1 MEEKR
6 IASQQCL
13 YCQSFETSKYGSV
26 RGIARRKCRLYL
38 KSYAGKES
46 KGAPAGCTMLQQL
59 RGRCKGPKGAP
70 DGMKRMA
77 VHMYLEGNGFSSIGR
92 ILSYSKTAVFYWVRE
107 AGNRLADNLPE
118 SLPVMEFDE
127 MWHFVKKKVENYGFG
142 LLMTGA
148 EENPLPSR
156 AVIGI
161 RRRSRSFSGKSAN
174 SLRGVLN

>member
-6 IASQQCL
+6 VASQQCP

-26 RGIARRKCRLYL
+26 RGIARRKCRLCL
-38 KSYAGKES
+38 KSYTG
-46 KGAPAGCTMLQQL
+46 
-59 RGRCKGPKGAP
+59 KGPKGAP
-70 DGMKRMA
+70 ASMKRMA

-92 ILSYSKTAVFYWVRE
+92 ILGYSKTAVFYWVRE
-107 AGNRLADNLPE
+107 AGNRLAVSKPLADDLPK

-127 MWHFVKKKVENYGFG
+127 MWHFVQKKVENYGFG

-161 RRRSRSFSGKSAN
+161 RRRSRSFSGKSA
-174 SLRGVLN
+174 